1 MPEISDLIDA
11 AAGELGRS
19 DAVDALDPRTRA
31 QNQMA
36 HGMLGLGL
44 SLPVAV
50 ICGDAWAA
58 LAVVLVWATAEGL
71 QIVTGPRWRARQ
83 GGDSLADLG
92 GWLSGW
98 LLAVLIDPAQPVQ
111 TVAAG
116 LVALTA
122 GPLIG
127 AGYWMKF
134 GARTDAAT

>member
-1 MPEISDLIDA
+1 MPKIADLIDA

-50 ICGDAWAA
+50 LCGDAWAA
-58 LAVVLVWATAEGL
+58 LAVVLVWAVAEGW
-71 QIVTGPRWRARQ
+71 QIVTGPRWRSRQ
-83 GGDSLADLG
+83 GWDSLADLG

-98 LLAVLIDPAQPVQ
+98 LIACLVDPAAPVQ
-111 TVAAG
+111 TASAG
-116 LVALTA
+116 AVALLA

-127 AGYWMKF
+127 FGYWMKF
-134 GARTDAAT
+134 GSRNPA